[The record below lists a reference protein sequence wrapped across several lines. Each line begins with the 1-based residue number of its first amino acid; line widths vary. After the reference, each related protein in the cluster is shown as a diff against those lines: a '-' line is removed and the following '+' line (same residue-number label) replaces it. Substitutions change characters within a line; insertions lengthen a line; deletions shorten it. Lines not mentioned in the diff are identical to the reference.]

1 MVILPQGKESVD
13 SEISSIALSNDGK
26 FIAWTTYNG
35 LFTIMSKE
43 NKEKRE
49 VQLNSHGKNIEYVSS
64 GNFVVSQEEGNI
76 LCFSKSCEKL
86 WEIASPG
93 GCELMKSA
101 IKGDLI
107 AFIDGTNKLRTINFQ
122 GELLGIFSE
131 NELVGMT
138 INENGS
144 AISCWDDEGNLIVL
158 NRNCSTIFKRPINS
172 EIGERIITA
181 KYTHNGI
188 LLVSRETL
196 DLPEEGEQNELEF
209 WNPLGQKTGSVGFN
223 SRCVAINVSKNSIW
237 AGLFSGELL
246 LINDENTN
254 QIWKSEYSI
263 TSLITLNNDILVS
276 SWFYL
281 FRIDKT
287 SGECVWQYEHEGII
301 DFMVMSDNEEVL
313 ALCGNDRNDYTN
325 AAPLTLLNP
334 NSTPIWEEESDDEYI
349 EKEPIEVE
357 TTENN
362 NIYNNSNEDLK
373 NLLGDDYNQYDLKND
388 SEDSTMDDLMAA
400 FNEES
405 PQETEKIENEDNLS
419 LIEHLLSNDE
429 KRNQPPVCNA
439 GNDQNLEAGDDGSC
453 LVLLDGSSSHDPDG
467 YIRIWNWTSEDGRTL
482 SNGPK
487 IKLRLPIGNHRFTLT
502 VTDDDGAMSSDSV
515 SVIIR

>member
-1 MVILPQGKESVD
+1 MVILPQDKESVD
-13 SEISSIALSNDGK
+13 SEISSIALSNDGE
-26 FIAWTTYNG
+26 FIAWSTYNG

-101 IKGDLI
+101 IKGDII

-158 NRNCSTIFKRPINS
+158 NRNCSKIFKRPINS

-223 SRCVAINVSKNSIW
+223 SRCIAINVSKDSIW

-246 LINDENTN
+246 LINGEKTN

-325 AAPLTLLNP
+325 AAPLALLNP
-334 NSTPIWEEESDDEYI
+334 NSTPIWEEESDDDYI

-357 TTENN
+357 TTDDN

-388 SEDSTMDDLMAA
+388 SEGSTMDDLMAA

-467 YIRIWNWTSEDGRTL
+467 YIRIWNWASEDGRTL

-487 IKLRLPIGNHRFTLT
+487 IKLRLPIGTHRFTLT